1 MIDREF
7 WRRQSDLGQ
16 RLLQEIKNLI
26 PLFRYLILQT
36 ETHAFCLALAAAAT
50 LAFFPACLVM
60 LAVFRNVLRWQ
71 FAYDVLLMTIQSYF
85 PVGGSDYFTG
95 PLDRRITAMGPGV
108 GLNSLLWVLLG
119 AAGVFVPLETA
130 LNRLWKAKEDR
141 PYWMNQIVGFSL
153 TILCTLLGLVFLT
166 VAGVLNKIIG
176 FLPFIDVAAFLQ
188 QVIVRVTMTC
198 FLIASTCALYKF
210 LPNAKTDAEK
220 VLPAA
225 ILAGVMAELVRNVY
239 LHAVPQLGAT
249 QGPFATPVRFMLL
262 AYFESFV
269 MLGCAFLASQTERY
283 PWMGFLTR
291 KRSGLPP
298 Q

>member
-1 MIDREF
+1 MIDHDF
-7 WRRQSDLGQ
+7 WRRLRDLGQ

-26 PLFRYLILQT
+26 PLFRYLVLQT
-36 ETHAFCLALAAAAT
+36 ETHAFCLALASAAT
-50 LAFFPACLVM
+50 LAFFPSCLVI
-60 LAVFRNVLRWQ
+60 LAVFRNVLKWQ
-71 FAYDVLLMTIQSYF
+71 FAYDGLLQTIQSYV
-85 PVGGSDYFTG
+85 PVGGTDYFTA
-95 PLDRRITAMGPGV
+95 PLNRRITAMGPGV
-108 GLNSLLWVLLG
+108 GLSSLLWVLLG

-130 LNRLWKAKEDR
+130 LNRLWKVREDR
-141 PYWMNQIVGFSL
+141 PYWLNQIVGFSL
-153 TILCTLLGLVFLT
+153 TILCTLLALIFLT
-166 VAGVLNKIIG
+166 VSGVLVKIVN
-176 FLPFIDVAAFLQ
+176 FLPGTDIPFVLSN
-188 QVIVRVTMTC
+188 VIIHVTMTC
-198 FLIASTCALYKF
+198 FLVASTCALYKF
-210 LPNAKTDAEK
+210 LPNTKTDVEK

-239 LHAVPQLGAT
+239 VHAVPQLGAT

>member
-1 MIDREF
+1 MIDRDF
-7 WRRQSDLGQ
+7 WLQLPDLGQ

-26 PLFRYLILQT
+26 PLFRYLVLQT

-60 LAVFRNVLRWQ
+60 LAVFRNLLRWQ

-85 PVGGSDYFTG
+85 PVGGSDYFTA

-153 TILCTLLGLVFLT
+153 TILCTLLGLIFLT
-166 VAGVLNKIIG
+166 VSGVLVKIVN
-176 FLPFIDVAAFLQ
+176 FLPGTDIPRFLNN
-188 QVIVRVTMTC
+188 
-198 FLIASTCALYKF
+198 LIIH
-210 LPNAKTDAEK
+210 
-220 VLPAA
+220 V
-225 ILAGVMAELVRNVY
+225 
-239 LHAVPQLGAT
+239 
-249 QGPFATPVRFMLL
+249 
-262 AYFESFV
+262 
-269 MLGCAFLASQTERY
+269 
-283 PWMGFLTR
+283 
-291 KRSGLPP
+291 
-298 Q
+298 